1 MHRMT
6 QTAALCAALAGVLAL
21 GGCGKHEA
29 ATPVTPPAKTHTARA
44 ATAAAPPARNRTV
57 LSPAAAAS
65 TAGPAAATSA
75 PFAIARLSLGHAVDA
90 NHRISESANRF
101 TADEKT
107 LYASVATTGR
117 SSEVSL
123 TAQWHYLEGR
133 GRLISEISQSIA
145 TDGPAV
151 TTFQLHNPDLWPEGR
166 YRVDISIDGKP
177 ATGQDFE
184 ITKSR

>member
-1 MHRMT
+1 MYRMT
-6 QTAALCAALAGVLAL
+6 QTAALCLALAGILAL
-21 GGCGKHEA
+21 GGCGKHDA
-29 ATPVTPPAKTHTARA
+29 ATPVTPPAKLHTAPA
-44 ATAAAPPARNRTV
+44 ATAAAPPASNRSV
-57 LSPAAAAS
+57 RPPATAATA
-65 TAGPAAATSA
+65 AGPAAATST
-75 PFAIARLSLGHAVDA
+75 PFAIARLTLGHAVDA
-90 NHRISESANRF
+90 NHLISEPDNRF

-177 ATGQDFE
+177 GVSQDFE
-184 ITKSR
+184 IIKSP